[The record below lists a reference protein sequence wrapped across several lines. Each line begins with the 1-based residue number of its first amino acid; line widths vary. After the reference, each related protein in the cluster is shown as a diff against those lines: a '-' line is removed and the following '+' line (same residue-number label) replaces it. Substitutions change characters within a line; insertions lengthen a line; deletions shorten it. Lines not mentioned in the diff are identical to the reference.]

1 MELKRIENRINRQ
14 MAFAER
20 RNPCSRRPASELD
33 LRRPKSRSS
42 SSPTA
47 GSTGIN
53 SAQAAAAREVRNIT
67 ETLHLPNIWADTAIQ
82 PRTAYW
88 KFHWQLGEDTPG
100 HLARKELE
108 KLDEG
113 TQRRAALHPEVVE
126 AILDEWR
133 MWRMAGHD
141 ADASPRPHRS
151 PPVFVDA
158 APTLPS
164 CCRSR
169 KLRILQP
176 PRMDSLLKEKIAIA
190 KYPNAVPGI
199 ITGPL
204 RWSASTPML
213 AQFPHSCYGIDGC
226 SGSPVISHKSGKA
239 LGVFSSSENEIHWA
253 IATVSVK
260 DDLRSWLQVDQT
272 VTMKQMIKLL

>member
-141 ADASPRPHRS
+141 ADASPRP
-151 PPVFVDA
+151 
-158 APTLPS
+158 LIL
-164 CCRSR
+164 
-169 KLRILQP
+169 LRQADRLN
-176 PRMDSLLKEKIAIA
+176 L
-190 KYPNAVPGI
+190 
-199 ITGPL
+199 
-204 RWSASTPML
+204 L
-213 AQFPHSCYGIDGC
+213 AQ
-226 SGSPVISHKSGKA
+226 SPVRSQRDKIRGK
-239 LGVFSSSENEIHWA
+239 
-253 IATVSVK
+253 
-260 DDLRSWLQVDQT
+260 
-272 VTMKQMIKLL
+272 

>member
-47 GSTGIN
+47 GSTG
-53 SAQAAAAREVRNIT
+53 
-67 ETLHLPNIWADTAIQ
+67 
-82 PRTAYW
+82 
-88 KFHWQLGEDTPG
+88 
-100 HLARKELE
+100 
-108 KLDEG
+108 

-141 ADASPRPHRS
+141 ADASPRPIASTSS
-151 PPVFVDA
+151 PSR
-158 APTLPS
+158 PS
-164 CCRSR
+164 D
-169 KLRILQP
+169 LNAIRILQP